1 VGIAITVL
9 LCICSKTLFYYE
21 PKARKVCIKMMKSVT
36 VLPLIL
42 LFVITVCVNYTSA
55 SQYSLSNQDEHAV
68 AGSQALAQE
77 PHVGKVAETM
87 NSGGYSYIL
96 LQTKTKMFW
105 VAITETKVTVGQDV
119 VLAPGFEMID
129 FQSKSLNR
137 TFDSIIFSEGLISQ
151 GGSDAGQGGAHGN
164 ADTQKKT
171 LGSKGAEP
179 AAKANI
185 KTEKAAGENAY
196 TVAELFEKR
205 AELDNKDII
214 LRGEVVKVTAQI
226 MNKNWLH
233 IQDGTGDPQTGTNDI
248 VVTTMDLP
256 SVGDIVTVKGVLFSD
271 KDFGSG
277 YRYDA
282 IVEFGQVT
290 KN

>member
-1 VGIAITVL
+1 MIKQVAILSFILMLAAT
-9 LCICSKTLFYYE
+9 I
-21 PKARKVCIKMMKSVT
+21 SVNCT
-36 VLPLIL
+36 
-42 LFVITVCVNYTSA
+42 YA
-55 SQYSLSNQDEHAV
+55 SQYSLSNEDEHAG

-87 NSGGYSYIL
+87 NSGGYTYIL
-96 LQTKTKMFW
+96 LQTKAKMFW
-105 VAITETKVTVGQDV
+105 VAIPEGKVTVGQEI

-137 TFDSIIFSEGLISQ
+137 TFETIIFSEGIISQ
-151 GGSDAGQGGAHGN
+151 EGSVAGQGSAHGN

-179 AAKANI
+179 APKANI
-185 KTEKAAGENAY
+185 KSEKATGENAY

-205 AELDNKDII
+205 TELDNMDII
-214 LRGEVVKVTAQI
+214 LRGEVVKVTTQI

-256 SVGDIVTVKGVLFSD
+256 SVGDTVTIKGVLFSD

-282 IVEFGQVT
+282 IVEYGQVS
-290 KN
+290 K

>member
-1 VGIAITVL
+1 MN
-9 LCICSKTLFYYE
+9 

-36 VLPLIL
+36 VLSLIF
-42 LFVITVCVNYTSA
+42 LFVITICVNYTSA
-55 SQYSLSNQDEHAV
+55 SQYSLSNEEEHAG
-68 AGSQALAQE
+68 AGSQSLAQE

-87 NSGGYSYIL
+87 NSGGYTYIL
-96 LQTKTKMFW
+96 LQTKAKMFW
-105 VAITETKVTVGQDV
+105 VAIPEGKVTVGQEI

-137 TFDSIIFSEGLISQ
+137 TFETIIFSEGLISQ
-151 GGSDAGQGGAHGN
+151 GGSAAGQHGSAHGN
-164 ADTQKKT
+164 ADTQKNT

-179 AAKANI
+179 APKANI

-196 TVAELFEKR
+196 TVAELFGKR
-205 AELDNKDII
+205 TELDNKDII

-282 IVEFGQVT
+282 IVEFGQVS
-290 KN
+290 K